1 MQEKANWLQ
10 LIHCFNHRVELALKG
25 AFKTTAFKDIDTM
38 LCKLY
43 YLYPKSAKRL
53 SELRTSEAYD
63 KTIRKLTKASG
74 TRWINNRRA
83 EIEGYVKNGNK
94 YISPISLVLA
104 TANILLLTKE
114 PLDKR

>member
-10 LIHCFNHRVELALKG
+10 LIHCFNHRVEVALKG

-53 SELRTSEAYD
+53 SELRTSSEAYD
-63 KTIRKLTKASG
+63 KTIHKLVG
-74 TRWINNRRA
+74 
-83 EIEGYVKNGNK
+83 
-94 YISPISLVLA
+94 
-104 TANILLLTKE
+104 LTTDGQK
-114 PLDKR
+114 LRDM

>member
-25 AFKTTAFKDIDTM
+25 AFKTTAFKNIDTM

-83 EIEGYVKNGNK
+83 EIEGYVKNGNRH
-94 YISPISLVLA
+94 V
-104 TANILLLTKE
+104 IL
-114 PLDKR
+114 